1 MTWICTDHDGT
12 ELLFDYRPVW
22 VNLMKLTKKEIE
34 ELQPSNPEGE
44 AFVTLVPGSTKKII
58 GRNLTWEDGPIE
70 INDNMLP
77 KKEILAY
84 FKCLKE
90 DWNEYTLAINSKNRT
105 LSEYIRDYA
114 N

>member
-1 MTWICTDHDGT
+1 
-12 ELLFDYRPVW
+12 
-22 VNLMKLTKKEIE
+22 
-34 ELQPSNPEGE
+34 
-44 AFVTLVPGSTKKII
+44 
-58 GRNLTWEDGPIE
+58 
-70 INDNMLP
+70 MLP